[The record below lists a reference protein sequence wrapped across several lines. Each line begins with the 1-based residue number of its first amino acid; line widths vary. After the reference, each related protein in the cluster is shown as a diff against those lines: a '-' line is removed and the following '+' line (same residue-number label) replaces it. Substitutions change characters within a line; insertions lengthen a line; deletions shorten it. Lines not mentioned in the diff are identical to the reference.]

1 MSALLRPHGDEIAT
15 VYGPYFS
22 KKDVKKIVKGDKLD
36 ILCSDGL
43 NYHVEVKEAGDTGRL
58 HFRHWSVK
66 FDFIGSF
73 EELYLASQGTYSE
86 GISAQNSY
94 PTLVKGDGSSDKSKA
109 ALNSRAS
116 TGSIGVDTRPQNFPS
131 GTRYPEDFLSKPR
144 FAASH
149 SRKRSQEENDE
160 MDRIKR
166 SRDSSGASDGA
177 VKTDVSSQSVEIING
192 LENKIA
198 GEINLDSE
206 IISQAHGR
214 PHLRARKQLKA
225 TVSTGDRALAEI
237 KKSDASDLKN
247 YEQLSLSDSASKKPD
262 ILSVKSLSSPS
273 APIESFGAIVE
284 RSSSIMQSSEVKV
297 ETASDGIKPTTA
309 SSSSSSISSTAQP
322 SIPISSAA
330 QPASRFTPLNQQ
342 LLQKATQLKYLKE
355 MLCIDKCIVDAGRA
369 IDIVTNHPIV
379 FLTPCNDT
387 TTPQYTAKQL
397 VELLHAR
404 KKIDEVIHHILGS
417 L

>member
-43 NYHVEVKEAGDTGRL
+43 NYHVEVKEAGETGRL

-94 PTLVKGDGSSDKSKA
+94 PALVKGDGNGDKSKA
-109 ALNSRAS
+109 VLNSRAS

-149 SRKRSQEENDE
+149 SRKRSQEESDE
-160 MDRIKR
+160 MDKMKR
-166 SRDSSGASDGA
+166 SRDSIGTSDEA
-177 VKTDVSSQSVEIING
+177 IKSDTSSQSVEIPDG
-192 LENKIA
+192 PENKIA
-198 GEINLDSE
+198 VEVDSE
-206 IISQAHGR
+206 ISSQASGR
-214 PHLRARKQLKA
+214 PHLRARKQSRSSIHDKTLLEM
-225 TVSTGDRALAEI
+225 R
-237 KKSDASDLKN
+237 KSDSSDVKDHK
-247 YEQLSLSDSASKKPD
+247 QLPMPSSASKKTD
-262 ILSVKSLSSPS
+262 ILSVKSSSSPS
-273 APIESFGAIVE
+273 PPSESSAATVE
-284 RSSSIMQSSEVKV
+284 KGSPTAQSSEPKD
-297 ETASDGIKPTTA
+297 EGAIDGIKPTAA
-309 SSSSSSISSTAQP
+309 SSSSSSISNTAQLF
-322 SIPISSAA
+322 IPTPAAA
-330 QPASRFTPLNQQ
+330 QPVSRFTPLYQQ
-342 LLQKATQLKYLKE
+342 QVQRSTQIRYLKE

-369 IDIVTNHPIV
+369 IDIVTNYPVV
-379 FLTPCNDT
+379 FLTPGSAPCNDIA
-387 TTPQYTAKQL
+387 PHYTARQL

-404 KKIDEVIHHILGS
+404 KKIDEVIHNILGT